1 MTAKKG
7 NKEYTIEEAQKQTY
21 VKQGFDIYEDGEL
34 VEHGTGKTV
43 SVKEFESLKEELE
56 AAKEQ
61 NANLQKELAGL
72 QKEKATK
79 EAKEK

>member
-1 MTAKKG
+1 MKAKKG

-43 SVKEFESLKEELE
+43 SVNEFESLKEELE
-56 AAKEQ
+56 AVKEE
-61 NANLQKELAGL
+61 NASLQKELAGL
-72 QKEKATK
+72 QKQPK